1 MEDRKLNE
9 QESLELIARMIQNT
23 RRNLVVKS
31 GNIFLIWG
39 YLCAVMA
46 LLIYG
51 VIMLTQN
58 PVWNWLWFL
67 IPAIGYPI
75 MYWQRKNE
83 VRPVLTFTDKV
94 LTQIWQVT
102 GQYGIA
108 IGILVCLYFQTMLL
122 LLPLILIL
130 CSLSTCM
137 TGCLIG
143 DKWMR
148 NSASFTLTVGIVML
162 SHVIISPYQN
172 LQYLLF
178 AICFIIMM
186 VIPGHRLNREAGRHV

>member
-1 MEDRKLNE
+1 
-9 QESLELIARMIQNT
+9 
-23 RRNLVVKS
+23 
-31 GNIFLIWG
+31 
-39 YLCAVMA
+39 
-46 LLIYG
+46 
-51 VIMLTQN
+51 
-58 PVWNWLWFL
+58 
-67 IPAIGYPI
+67 
-75 MYWQRKNE
+75 
-83 VRPVLTFTDKV
+83 
-94 LTQIWQVT
+94 
-102 GQYGIA
+102 
-108 IGILVCLYFQTMLL
+108 MLL